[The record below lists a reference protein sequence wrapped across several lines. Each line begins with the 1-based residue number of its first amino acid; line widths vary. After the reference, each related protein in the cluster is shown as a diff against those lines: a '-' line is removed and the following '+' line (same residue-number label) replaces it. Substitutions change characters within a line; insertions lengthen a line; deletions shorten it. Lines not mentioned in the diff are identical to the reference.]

1 MNARLEALGPVSR
14 AVIVAAPVVAAAL
27 FYVWAHLTT
36 VLLGYRISEAA
47 DRLQQLE
54 EQDRSLRLEAASLRS
69 PARLEQIAV
78 RFGLAPPV
86 RSQVLEVD
94 GSRR

>member
-1 MNARLEALGPVSR
+1 MKPTRDAPEPVTR
-14 AVIVAAPVVAAAL
+14 AILVAAPVVAAAL

-47 DRLQQLE
+47 ERLQELR
-54 EQDRSLRLEAASLRS
+54 EQNRSLRLEAASLRA
-69 PARLEQIAV
+69 PERLERIAV

-86 RSQVLEVD
+86 RGQVIEIEEAP
-94 GSRR
+94 

>member
-1 MNARLEALGPVSR
+1 MNRPSVANPLTR
-14 AVIVAAPVVAAAL
+14 AVLIAAPVVGAAL

-47 DRLQQLE
+47 DRLQSLR
-54 EQDRSLRLEAASLRS
+54 EQNRGLRLEAASLRS
-69 PARLEQIAV
+69 SERLEVIAV

-86 RSQVLEVD
+86 RSQVVEIEVEP
-94 GSRR
+94 